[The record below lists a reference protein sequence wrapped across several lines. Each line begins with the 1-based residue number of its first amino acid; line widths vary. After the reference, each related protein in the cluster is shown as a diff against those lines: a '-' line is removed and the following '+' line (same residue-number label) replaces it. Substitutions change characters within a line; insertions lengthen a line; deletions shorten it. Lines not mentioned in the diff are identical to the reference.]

1 MSTYC
6 GIDLHSN
13 SSVISIIDETD
24 RVIKEKRL
32 DNNLAIIQEF
42 LQPCQNDIDGIVVES
57 TYNWCWLV
65 YGLWFMEQGIPC
77 TLFNSLAIQ
86 QYNGIKYT
94 NDQPMRITATRYFTH
109 WLYLPKTNASRTR
122 CIASPTIIS

>member
-42 LQPCQNDIDGIVVES
+42 LQPCQMILMASLLNPPTIGAG
-57 TYNWCWLV
+57 WFMV
-65 YGLWFMEQGIPC
+65 YGAGYPLHFVQFFSYP
-77 TLFNSLAIQ
+77 AIQ
-86 QYNGIKYT
+86 
-94 NDQPMRITATRYFTH
+94 RY
-109 WLYLPKTNASRTR
+109 
-122 CIASPTIIS
+122 

>member
-65 YGLWFMEQGIPC
+65 YGLWSRI
-77 TLFNSLAIQ
+77 SLALCSI
-86 QYNGIKYT
+86 
-94 NDQPMRITATRYFTH
+94 
-109 WLYLPKTNASRTR
+109 L
-122 CIASPTIIS
+122 